1 MKNNQLTRAHAIIIA
16 AAIAFVQLATLAHAQ
31 VQTTVTV
38 VIECNNAN
46 ISVSPRCTAPVD
58 WFMDNQAG
66 GWYGQLTSG
75 VTFSQFPIVDGIY
88 LHKMVI
94 ESAYWYIDAEG
105 AFWADNDTQALS
117 IHLTRI

>member
-1 MKNNQLTRAHAIIIA
+1 MKNNPLTRAHAIIIA

-46 ISVSPRCTAPVD
+46 IAVSPRCTAPVD
-58 WFMDNQAG
+58 WFMDNQSG

-75 VTFSQFPIVDGIY
+75 VTFSQFPIVDGSY

-94 ESAYWYIDAEG
+94 ESAFWYIDAEG